1 MPVFPSLEWFQAL
14 RDVVN
19 QDDEYRHFGTC
30 DAVMGVKVEDQI
42 YQVTF
47 EAFEVADV
55 AQIGEEDLR
64 DCDFYLE
71 MPYDAWKEMLTN
83 IREHGGADL
92 KHTLNTLDLN
102 LNQIAKSDDEY
113 RRDLFYRY
121 NQSFQQ
127 FFDDSH
133 KIETQFAR

>member
-1 MPVFPSLEWFQAL
+1 MPVFPSVEWLQAL

-19 QDDEYRHFGTC
+19 QDETYRHFGTC
-30 DAVMGVKVEDQI
+30 DAVMGLKIDDQI
-42 YQVTF
+42 YRVTF
-47 EAFEVADV
+47 EAFEVAEV
-55 AQIGEEDLR
+55 AQIGEPDLA
-64 DCDFYLE
+64 DCDFYLD
-71 MPYDAWKEMLTN
+71 MPYETWQEMLVN

-92 KHTLNTLDLN
+92 DHTLNTLDLK

-127 FFDDSH
+127 FFDDSRH
-133 KIETQFAR
+133 VETEFSR

>member
-19 QDDEYRHFGTC
+19 QDEEYRHYGTC
-30 DAVMGVKVEDQI
+30 DAEMGVKVGDKLYRI
-42 YQVTF
+42 TF
-47 EAFEVADV
+47 EAFEVAGV
-55 AQIGEEDLR
+55 AEIGEDDLR

-71 MPYDAWKEMLTN
+71 MPPDAWREMLSN

-92 KHTLNTLDLN
+92 SHTLNTLDFN
-102 LNQIAKSDDEY
+102 LGGVAKSDDEY

-127 FFDDSH
+127 FFDDSRL
-133 KIETQFAR
+133 IETRFA